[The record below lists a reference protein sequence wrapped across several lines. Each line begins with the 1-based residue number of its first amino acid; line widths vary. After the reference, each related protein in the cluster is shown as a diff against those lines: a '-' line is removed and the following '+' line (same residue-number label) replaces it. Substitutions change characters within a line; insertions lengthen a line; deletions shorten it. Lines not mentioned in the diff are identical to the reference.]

1 LKKVEFILTLLLAIF
16 MKNTY
21 KLIWSDE
28 ALFNLKGII
37 DYLENRWTK
46 REIKRFAL
54 LLDRQLK
61 LINDNPFL
69 FAESDKSNGLRKS
82 VLSRQTT
89 IYYRIVDYEI
99 HIMTLFDNRQNPN
112 KLRKK

>member
-1 LKKVEFILTLLLAIF
+1 

-28 ALFNLKGII
+28 ALNNLKGII
-37 DYLENRWTK
+37 EYLENRWTT
-46 REIKRFAL
+46 REIKKFAQ
-54 LLDRQLK
+54 LLDKQLK
-61 LINDNPFL
+61 LIENNPLL

-89 IYYRIVDYEI
+89 IYYVIINHDI
-99 HIMTLFDNRQNPN
+99 WIITLFDNRQNPN
-112 KLRKK
+112 KLIGK

>member
-1 LKKVEFILTLLLAIF
+1 MKKVGHILMIQPEGF

-28 ALFNLKGII
+28 ALNNLKGII
-37 DYLENRWTK
+37 DYLENRWSE
-46 REIKRFAL
+46 REIKKFAQ
-54 LLDRQLK
+54 LLDKQLK

-89 IYYRIVDYEI
+89 IYYRIIDFEI
-99 HIMTLFDNRQNPN
+99 RIVTLFDNRQNPN
-112 KLRKK
+112 RLINK

>member
-1 LKKVEFILTLLLAIF
+1 

-89 IYYRIVDYEI
+89 IYYRIVDNEI

>member
-1 LKKVEFILTLLLAIF
+1 

-28 ALFNLKGII
+28 ALNNLKGII
-37 DYLENRWTK
+37 DYLENRWTI
-46 REIKRFAL
+46 REIKKFAQL
-54 LLDRQLK
+54 LAQQLK
-61 LINDNPFL
+61 LIENNPLL

-89 IYYRIVDYEI
+89 IYYRVINHDI
-99 HIMTLFDNRQNPN
+99 WIITLFDNRQNPN
-112 KLRKK
+112 KMIKK